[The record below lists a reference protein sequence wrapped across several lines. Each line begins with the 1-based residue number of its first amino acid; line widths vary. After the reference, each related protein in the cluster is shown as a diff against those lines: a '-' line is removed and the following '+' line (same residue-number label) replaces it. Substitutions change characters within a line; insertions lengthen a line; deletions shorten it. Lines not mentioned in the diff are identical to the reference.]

1 MRKVGPILIL
11 VTVAALLAAPAA
23 RGQSGAPV
31 KIGVLAEATGFFS
44 LAGQDIVLAARLYA
58 DEVNAKGG
66 IAGRPIELIIQ
77 DTASDPERAI
87 IGARKLIDQD
97 RVAAIVG
104 LGLVSNAQAVS
115 PVVAQKGPVTLSVSG
130 AFIPQQNQ
138 PMVFA
143 FNPSV
148 FDFMQGGVR
157 WLQKQQKS
165 KVALLTTNDA
175 TGQVSEKAYRLLV
188 RRYGLTSTTI
198 EFFNPAATSTTAE
211 LTKIKDTN
219 PDAVIAWTV
228 GRSTGVVAAA
238 VQQLGMADRP
248 FLTSV
253 GNLSGAFL
261 KQLAGMGADFF
272 VMAGTK
278 DLLEL
283 EYLDTKDPQ
292 YPLIKAYREAFIKRY
307 NAPPSAT
314 SGGTWDALAVLAEA
328 IKKGGTD
335 HEAVAKSI
343 ESMKGFVG
351 IQGVYTFAP
360 GRHRGLDAAVL
371 VPVKVIKGQLV
382 PAK

>member
-1 MRKVGPILIL
+1 MRRNAGIFIVVSI
-11 VTVAALLAAPAA
+11 VALLAGTAA
-23 RGQSGAPV
+23 RAQTGAPV
-31 KIGVLAEATGFFS
+31 RVGILAEATGFFS
-44 LAGQDIVLAARLYA
+44 LAGQDILLAARLYA
-58 DEVNAKGG
+58 DGMNAKGG
-66 IAGRPIELIIQ
+66 VGGRPIELIIQ

-87 IGARKLIDQD
+87 VGARKLIDQD
-97 RVAAIVG
+97 HVEAIVG
-104 LGLVSNAQAVS
+104 LGLVSNAQAVA

-130 AFIPQQNQ
+130 AFLPQQNQ

-157 WLQKQQKS
+157 WLQKQQKT

-175 TGQVSEKAYRLLV
+175 TGQVSEQAYRLLV
-188 RRYGLTSTTI
+188 RRYGLTSTGI
-198 EFFNPAATSTTAE
+198 EFFNPAATSTVAE
-211 LTKIKDTN
+211 LTKIRDTN

-238 VQQLGMADRP
+238 VQQLGMTDRP

-283 EYLDTKDPQ
+283 KYLDPKDPQ
-292 YPLIKAYREAFIKRY
+292 YPLIKAYRDAFVNRY
-307 NAPPSAT
+307 NAPPSAVA
-314 SGGTWDALAVLAEA
+314 GGTWDALAVLTEA
-328 IKKGGTD
+328 VKKGGGGP
-335 HEAVAKSI
+335 EASAKQI
-343 ESMKGFVG
+343 ERLRGFVG
-351 IQGVYTFAP
+351 VQGIYDFGP
-360 GRHRGLDAAVL
+360 GRHRGLDASNL
-371 VPVKVIKGQLV
+371 VPMKVIKGQLV

>member
-1 MRKVGPILIL
+1 MRKVALTL
-11 VTVAALLAAPAA
+11 VVVSVVALLAGTAA
-23 RGQSGAPV
+23 RAQTGAPV
-31 KIGVLAEATGFFS
+31 KIGILAEATGFFS
-44 LAGQDIVLAARLYA
+44 LAGQDTLLAARLYA
-58 DEVNAKGG
+58 DEVNARGG
-66 IAGRPIELIIQ
+66 IAGHPIELIIQ

-97 RVAAIVG
+97 RVVAIVG
-104 LGLVSNAQAVS
+104 LGLVSNAQAVA
-115 PVVAQKGPVTLSVSG
+115 PVVAQKGPVTMSVSG
-130 AFIPQQNQ
+130 AFLPQQNQ
-138 PMVFA
+138 PMIFA

-148 FDFMQGGVR
+148 LDFMQGGVR

-188 RRYGLTSTTI
+188 RRYGFTSTAI
-198 EFFNPAATSTTAE
+198 EFFNPAATSTASE

-238 VQQLGMADRP
+238 VQQLGMSDRP

-283 EYLDTKDPQ
+283 EYLDSKDPQ
-292 YPLIKAYREAFIKRY
+292 YPLIKAYREAFVKRY
-307 NAPPSAT
+307 NAPPSAI

-328 IKKGGTD
+328 IKKAGTD
-335 HEAVAKSI
+335 SGAIAKQI
-343 ESMKGFVG
+343 ESMKGYVG
-351 IQGVYTFAP
+351 VQGVYNFAP
-360 GRHRGLDAAVL
+360 GRHRGLDATNL
-371 VPVKVIKGQLV
+371 IPVKVIKGQLI